1 MHFVNNELDRF
12 DRQEIHFLKVRNQIG
27 EFVQKSFS
35 LLFFPPKWDFSQK
48 PSRSENRRESD
59 CCTIQKSNA
68 FQTVCDKL

>member
-12 DRQEIHFLKVRNQIG
+12 DRQEIHFFKEKL
-27 EFVQKSFS
+27 EFVQKSLS

-68 FQTVCDKL
+68 FQTVCDKLYF